1 MPFIKGIELNQNYGR
16 LRRSLLNHLKLIM
29 PSGQT
34 HDRITIWALP
44 FITGIAF
51 WQTRSGNLTLLLAG
65 GFLFGGLMFG
75 PDLDIYS
82 RQYQRWGWFRFI
94 WLPYQKSLRH
104 RSFLSHGPIIG
115 TTLRVL
121 YLCTILGIAI
131 AICLIIGEVLG
142 LIALTW
148 QELGSQIQR
157 SLAVYIAELWSL
169 LLGMELGAMSHS
181 LSDWTNSAYKRL
193 RKQGVRGLL
202 PRGKMKQRKV
212 SSSTRNRR
220 KLKPK
225 PKTKRTRSSSNK
237 STKKRSD

>member
-1 MPFIKGIELNQNYGR
+1 
-16 LRRSLLNHLKLIM
+16 M

-44 FITGIAF
+44 FITGIAL
-51 WQTRSGNLTLLLAG
+51 WQTRNGNLTLLVAG

-121 YLCTILGIAI
+121 YLCILLGIAI
-131 AICLIIGEVLG
+131 AICLVLAELLG
-142 LIALTW
+142 LIGFTW
-148 QELGSQIQR
+148 EELGSQVQR
-157 SLAVYIAELWSL
+157 SFIVYAIECWSL
-169 LLGMELGAMSHS
+169 FLGMELGAMSHS
-181 LSDWTNSAYKRL
+181 VSDWTNSAYKRF

-202 PRGKMKQRKV
+202 PRGKMKKRKA
-212 SSSTRNRR
+212 SSSTTRRR
-220 KLKPK
+220 KLQAKP
-225 PKTKRTRSSSNK
+225 KRTRSSVNKTKSSKSSLKKNISNK
-237 STKKRSD
+237 NSKK

>member
-1 MPFIKGIELNQNYGR
+1 
-16 LRRSLLNHLKLIM
+16 M

-104 RSFLSHGPIIG
+104 RSLFSHGPIIG

-121 YLCTILGIAI
+121 YLCMLLGIAI
-131 AICLIIGEVLG
+131 AICLITAEILG
-142 LIALTW
+142 LIAFTW
-148 QELGSQIQR
+148 EELGSQIQR
-157 SLAVYIAELWSL
+157 SLSIYVAEFWSL

-181 LSDWTNSAYKRL
+181 LSDWTNSAYKRF
-193 RKQGVRGLL
+193 RKQGVRSLL
-202 PRGKMKQRKV
+202 PRAKMKKRKASNSTSRRRKV
-212 SSSTRNRR
+212 
-220 KLKPK
+220 K
-225 PKTKRTRSSSNK
+225 PKTKRTRSSTDKN
-237 STKKRSD
+237 TK